1 MNLNTIHC
9 GDAVEYLKSLPDNA
23 VNCVVTSPPYYGLRD
38 YGVDGQIGLEGS
50 VGEYLANLH
59 PVFQEVYRVL
69 RDDGVLWLNMGDSYN
84 GYKANTRG
92 GARWAVCK
100 EYDVEFTDKMS
111 IRLIEK
117 NLPPEFKTGNL
128 PHGVGYAEVDGKL
141 VRMTDDEFEA
151 FLETLPKEEEDHE

>member
-1 MNLNTIHC
+1 MNAYEVTFDYRGQVIF
-9 GDAVEYLKSLPDNA
+9 GDPEVGYAYEPDEGWSA
-23 VNCVVTSPPYYGLRD
+23 IVVA
-38 YGVDGQIGLEGS
+38 E
-50 VGEYLANLH
+50 
-59 PVFQEVYRVL
+59 
-69 RDDGVLWLNMGDSYN
+69 
-84 GYKANTRG
+84 TRG

-117 NLPPEFKTGNL
+117 NLPPEFKAGNL